1 MDDTTATLTRPQ
13 AQADTDITNAP
24 VVIVGAGPAGLAAA
38 RALAERGVDYRLLER
53 GPAIAHTWH
62 NLYDSL
68 VLHTGKHL
76 STLPGM
82 AYPRGAPL
90 FPGRTDFIDY
100 LDRYR
105 EAFALRV
112 ETGIDVRHAQPAG
125 SRGWILETS
134 KGRVPAG
141 ALIMATG
148 IVAWPV
154 LPEFDN
160 CAAFEGTIR
169 HSVEYRRPDAF
180 AGRRVLVVGCGN
192 SGGEIASE
200 LANAGVDTTVAVR
213 SGANVVP
220 LTLFGVPIQYVA
232 WMLHRVPAPGKKVV
246 VGLVQGVSRVR
257 RGPAVLPR
265 PPWGPLERIPLIG
278 FHLVDAIRAGR
289 VRLAPGIRAFT
300 RNGVAFTDGTHA
312 EFDDVILATG
322 FRPALQPIERFV
334 RVDAAGF
341 ALRHDRV
348 ASADR
353 ADLFFVGHNYDSTG
367 GIMNIARD
375 APLVAAHVA
384 GNGR

>member
-1 MDDTTATLTRPQ
+1 MADSAATLMRPE
-13 AQADTDITNAP
+13 AHAVTDITKAP
-24 VVIVGAGPAGLAAA
+24 VVVVGAGPAGLAAA
-38 RALAERGVDYRLLER
+38 RELAGRGIDYRILER
-53 GPAIAHTWH
+53 GPAIAHTWR

-82 AYPRGAPL
+82 AYPRAAPL
-90 FPGRTDFIDY
+90 FPSRTDFIDY

-105 EAFALRV
+105 DAFALRV
-112 ETGIDVRHAQPAG
+112 EAGVEVRHATAANG
-125 SRGWILETS
+125 RGWVLETS
-134 KGRVPAG
+134 NGRVLAR

-148 IVAWPV
+148 IVARPV
-154 LPEFDN
+154 RPEFEGRDV
-160 CAAFEGTIR
+160 FEGTVR
-169 HSVEYRRPDAF
+169 HSVEYRRPGAF

-200 LANAGVDTTVAVR
+200 LANAGVDTAIAVR

-232 WMLHRVPAPGKKVV
+232 WMLRRLPAPGKKVV
-246 VGLVQGVSRVR
+246 VGLVRGVSRLR
-257 RGPAVLPR
+257 RGPPVLPR

-300 RNGVAFTDGTHA
+300 RNGVDFTDGTRGD
-312 EFDDVILATG
+312 FDDVILATG
-322 FRPALQPIERFV
+322 FRPAIEPIERFV
-334 RVDAAGF
+334 RVDGAGF
-341 ALRHDRV
+341 ALRRDRV

-367 GIMNIARD
+367 GLMNIARD
-375 APLVAAHVA
+375 APLVAAHIA